1 MVMIV
6 IVFGL
11 GLLTGICVTCV
22 AARWTLQRDGRYR
35 RDEWNHHGVPWPT
48 TIDGDRLFLGAGVPS
63 GSWREDHG
71 CNLRAFKDRHAK
83 ENGAPRE
90 ASPDADRLSLFRVNP

>member
-22 AARWTLQRDGRYR
+22 AARWTWQRDG
-35 RDEWNHHGVPWPT
+35 RDEWNHHGVPWPK
-48 TIDGDRLFLGAGVPS
+48 TIDGDRPFLGAGVL
-63 GSWREDHG
+63 H
-71 CNLRAFKDRHAK
+71 
-83 ENGAPRE
+83 
-90 ASPDADRLSLFRVNP
+90 